1 MPSLERQVSGTA
13 DTRLRDLTDR
23 SQSVADLSYGESSV
37 CNVAFA
43 DVRVLE
49 FHHSRWVAN
58 MTLTVAAYTSPGQ
71 TEARNKAIP
80 AGRIG
85 LPEDIAE
92 AVLFLASERSAYTNG
107 AELTVDGGFTRNL
120 MGLVPRTAS

>member
-37 CNVAFA
+37 SNVAFA
-43 DVRVLE
+43 DVRVLK

-58 MTLTVAAYTSPGQ
+58 MTLTPLTVAACTSPGQ

-80 AGRIG
+80 
-85 LPEDIAE
+85 
-92 AVLFLASERSAYTNG
+92 
-107 AELTVDGGFTRNL
+107 
-120 MGLVPRTAS
+120 RTAS